1 MKATVVLIAGNEA
14 ENYGRKLMFD
24 AHKAG
29 NVGFEM
35 ARLPHHVS
43 LKQTF
48 FIPSLEER
56 FGPCPAEHDDMIV
69 PGSYFCYKIVD
80 LK

>member
-1 MKATVVLIAGNEA
+1 MKRKITA
-14 ENYGRKLMFD
+14 ES
-24 AHKAG
+24 
-29 NVGFEM
+29 
-35 ARLPHHVS
+35 HVS

>member
-35 ARLPHHVS
+35 RDPIFATRS
-43 LKQTF
+43 
-48 FIPSLEER
+48 
-56 FGPCPAEHDDMIV
+56 
-69 PGSYFCYKIVD
+69 
-80 LK
+80 